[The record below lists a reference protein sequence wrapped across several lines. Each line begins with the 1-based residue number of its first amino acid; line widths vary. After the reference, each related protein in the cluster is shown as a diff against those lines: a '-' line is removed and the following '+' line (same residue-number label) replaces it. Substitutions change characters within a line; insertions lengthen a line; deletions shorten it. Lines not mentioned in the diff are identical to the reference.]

1 MSSVPNIQVKL
12 YYWFVMSRE
21 EQDVQIG
28 PVSVVWGCLTSD
40 EEGPLHCTTL
50 QMPKTLKPR
59 LVPL

>member
-1 MSSVPNIQVKL
+1 MSSVTNIQVKL
-12 YYWFVMSRE
+12 YYRFVMSRE
-21 EQDVQIG
+21 EQDMQFG

-40 EEGPLHCTTL
+40 EGGPLHCTTL